1 METAMTDKPRDASGK
16 FAHKSETP
24 RRIRSVNLTDDAWQ
38 WLVATAQKAGMTRND
53 YWEALAEG
61 NEPFMETVES
71 QSLPFMET
79 VQPETETDGTNIG
92 RRPNSKLL
100 PFMEM
105 VLSMVNLSK

>member
-1 METAMTDKPRDASGK
+1 
-16 FAHKSETP
+16 
-24 RRIRSVNLTDDAWQ
+24 
-38 WLVATAQKAGMTRND
+38 
-53 YWEALAEG
+53 
-61 NEPFMETVES
+61 METVES